1 MACGNHSG
9 GGLGAIWGRLWA
21 GLGFS
26 RICCGAVLR
35 LLGAVLGPSRTFLWP
50 REEGFRSFG
59 SISHLSESDRCE
71 IDPKLLHGVP
81 RILLMVSAAHVLPFA
96 LRLLLAKRVF
106 ALRGMMARVRV
117 TPYRKVLADGSLFTV
132 AVLCDVAYCLLY
144 TSPSPRDRQKSRMPS
159 SA

>member
-9 GGLGAIWGRLWA
+9 SRLGAIWGRLWA

-26 RICCGAVLR
+26 RICCGPVLR
-35 LLGAVLGPSRTFLWP
+35 PLGRAVLGSSRTFLWP

-81 RILLMVSAAHVLPFA
+81 RTPSALAVTLARLQRGRSA
-96 LRLLLAKRVF
+96 LSFVWVPRSSLCSEGPQSARFGERLRSVAEHINASTLTRS
-106 ALRGMMARVRV
+106 MMWH
-117 TPYRKVLADGSLFTV
+117 PYVKASHNASRSL
-132 AVLCDVAYCLLY
+132 
-144 TSPSPRDRQKSRMPS
+144 
-159 SA
+159 